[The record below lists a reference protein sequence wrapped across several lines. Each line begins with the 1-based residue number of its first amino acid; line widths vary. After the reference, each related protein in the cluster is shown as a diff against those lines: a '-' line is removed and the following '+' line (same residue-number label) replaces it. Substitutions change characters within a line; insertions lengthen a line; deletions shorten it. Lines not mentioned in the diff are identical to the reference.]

1 MLQMTVAKYNA
12 LWCSLKMCLEMQKQP
27 FLKRL
32 ISIFNPCYMIEYHLE
47 SITAYYIQWMVM
59 HLTNFNLSHQKCRAI
74 VSDHIYYLV
83 SALIVSDTFDAT
95 RLSLNIVVT
104 MQDCKMH
111 KCAMPMT
118 LHLHWRVENWKSI
131 LALVLVPDSEWYLNL
146 SYALIIMP
154 PWNYGT
160 WLIILSPPLSSWP
173 VLLAPGPPL

>member
-1 MLQMTVAKYNA
+1 MTVAKYNA

-47 SITAYYIQWMVM
+47 SIIAYYIQWMVM
-59 HLTNFNLSHQKCRAI
+59 HLTNFNLSHQKYRAI

-95 RLSLNIVVT
+95 RSLLNIVVT

-118 LHLHWRVENWKSI
+118 LHLLKGWKLKINFSPGAGSRLRMIFEFELCAHNHATLKLWHLANNIKPTPI
-131 LALVLVPDSEWYLNL
+131 LLARAPC
-146 SYALIIMP
+146 
-154 PWNYGT
+154 
-160 WLIILSPPLSSWP
+160 SWP
-173 VLLAPGPPL
+173 TPLT